1 MSSKRRSPKLV
12 GPERMIYVAIPHR
25 VNLILFANAIELF
38 QIWLVVVTAAGRHFS
53 IENDPTVG
61 INCLMHFVFEL
72 PGRPLLLGERRIWI
86 GTTAVRLI
94 G

>member
-1 MSSKRRSPKLV
+1 MALECLDDFRRA
-12 GPERMIYVAIPHR
+12 VASVSNR
-25 VNLILFANAIELF
+25 FMDGNLILFANAIELF
-38 QIWLVVVTAAGRHFS
+38 QIRLVVVTAAGRHFS